1 MPITRYTTQ
10 TIQDFVQRIIGE
22 EGMAPHDRI
31 SIPRSTIFNRGDDAH
46 GVWSVKMQRDYIDSI
61 LKGYPCGMICLVR
74 DYGNAMTSYNAPS
87 LILDGAN
94 KSRALRDFL
103 WDKFT
108 IPFTVDDEESPK
120 LFSQLPESIKASFKT
135 TQLSLC
141 SSQIRR
147 DEDEAIATMFTR
159 LNTKQVPLSQG
170 ELIKAFSWRKNH
182 IIPELA
188 KNIIAG
194 PIWNRHISEG
204 VSEGS
209 GYENHPAIVQNLTLI
224 HQLQR
229 KWAQSPL
236 GVLGESTRLDNIAL
250 LCGMIIAIDQKNI
263 YFYDKRFE
271 RLEGN
276 LSDTLSTERVG
287 EILMILEVFVQ
298 IMAKIYHK
306 SIFGTLK
313 KGMPSRKFA
322 SYIIYPLINGE
333 INMVERRSEIQNMIK
348 YFAKLRSD
356 ADLLVRF
363 KGVVN
368 FGGNNENSNSKFAR
382 VKTEIDNFI
391 SNYGSDEESELD
403 ESMILEVQQYIGET
417 SHTNTVISSAN
428 NTAAYFEQAN
438 NTAGLNDGDFLLGAD
453 TATTDDDVSA
463 VNNA

>member
-46 GVWSVKMQRDYIDSI
+46 GVWSVKIQRDYIDSI

-170 ELIKAFSWRKNH
+170 ELIKAFSC
-182 IIPELA
+182 A
-188 KNIIAG
+188 
-194 PIWNRHISEG
+194 
-204 VSEGS
+204 
-209 GYENHPAIVQNLTLI
+209 
-224 HQLQR
+224 
-229 KWAQSPL
+229 
-236 GVLGESTRLDNIAL
+236 
-250 LCGMIIAIDQKNI
+250 
-263 YFYDKRFE
+263 
-271 RLEGN
+271 
-276 LSDTLSTERVG
+276 
-287 EILMILEVFVQ
+287 
-298 IMAKIYHK
+298 
-306 SIFGTLK
+306 
-313 KGMPSRKFA
+313 
-322 SYIIYPLINGE
+322 
-333 INMVERRSEIQNMIK
+333 
-348 YFAKLRSD
+348 
-356 ADLLVRF
+356 
-363 KGVVN
+363 
-368 FGGNNENSNSKFAR
+368 
-382 VKTEIDNFI
+382 
-391 SNYGSDEESELD
+391 
-403 ESMILEVQQYIGET
+403 
-417 SHTNTVISSAN
+417 
-428 NTAAYFEQAN
+428 
-438 NTAGLNDGDFLLGAD
+438 
-453 TATTDDDVSA
+453 
-463 VNNA
+463 

>member
-1 MPITRYTTQ
+1 MPTTRYTTQ
-10 TIQDFVQRIIGE
+10 PIQDFVKRITGYD
-22 EGMAPHDRI
+22 GMAPHEGI
-31 SIPRSTIFNRGDDAH
+31 SISRSTIFNRGDDAN
-46 GVWSVKMQRDYIDSI
+46 GVWSISMKRDYIDSL

-74 DYGNAMTSYNAPS
+74 DYGNAMNGYNAPS

-108 IPFTVDDEESPK
+108 IPFTGEEEESPK
-120 LFSQLPESIKASFKT
+120 LFSQLPETIKASFKT
-135 TQLSLC
+135 TNLSLC
-141 SSQIRR
+141 ETQIRR
-147 DEDEAIATMFTR
+147 GENSAIAAMFTR

-170 ELIKAFSWRKNH
+170 ELIKAYSWRKDH

-204 VSEGS
+204 VTHGSE
-209 GYENHPAIVQNLTLI
+209 YENHIAITQNINLL

-250 LCGMIIAIDQKNI
+250 LCGMIVAIDQKNI
-263 YFYDKRFE
+263 YFYDKRFD
-271 RLEGN
+271 RLEGH
-276 LSDTLSTERVG
+276 LSDSLTSERVS
-287 EILMILEVFVQ
+287 EILMILEVFVE
-298 IMAKIYHK
+298 IMARIYDK

-322 SYIIYPLINGE
+322 SYVIYPLINGE
-333 INMVERRSEIQNMIK
+333 INMEQRRNEIQNLIK
-348 YFAKLRSD
+348 YFKHLRSD
-356 ADLLVRF
+356 SDALIRF
-363 KGVVN
+363 KGIVS

-382 VKTEIDNFI
+382 VKSEIDNYVSQI
-391 SNYGSDEESELD
+391 TDDDEYELD
-403 ESMILEVQQYIGET
+403 SNIVLEVQQYINNVAP
-417 SHTNTVISSAN
+417 TNTVVSSN
-428 NTAAYFEQAN
+428 NTGFQDE
-438 NTAGLNDGDFLLGAD
+438 DFLLGAD
-453 TATTDDDVSA
+453 SATKEDDINA